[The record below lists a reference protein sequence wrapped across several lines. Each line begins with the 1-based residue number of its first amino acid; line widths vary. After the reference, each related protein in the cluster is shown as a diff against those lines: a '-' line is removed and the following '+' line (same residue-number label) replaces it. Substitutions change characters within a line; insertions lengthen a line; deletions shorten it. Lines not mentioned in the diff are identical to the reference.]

1 MNERSAPVR
10 PIGRTRLLT
19 LQAACRKCTVCADE
33 GIIPE
38 ANPTFE
44 GRWGAPF
51 FLVGQAPGPVERES
65 RRPFSGRAG
74 KELDRWMV
82 RAGFASPEEFRRLTY
97 IAALM
102 RCFPGRNRA
111 RNGDLKPPPAA
122 VANCSHWLDE
132 ELRLLK
138 PEVLILVGQLAISRF
153 LGPGRLEDRVGHRF
167 GERPVMIPLP
177 HPSGQSRWLND
188 PANRDRLAAALALLG
203 QMRSGLALGRASRSN
218 SGGGTRSRT
227 ASSGPTE
234 KATRRTK

>member
-1 MNERSAPVR
+1 MN
-10 PIGRTRLLT
+10 GRAALLVH
-19 LQAACRKCTVCADE
+19 QSACRACHVCVDQ
-33 GIIPE
+33 GIIRE
-38 ANPTFE
+38 ATPTFE

-82 RAGFASPEEFRRLTY
+82 QAGFESPEDFRRLTY

-111 RNGDLKPPPAA
+111 GNGDLKPPPAA
-122 VANCSHWLDE
+122 VANCAHWLE
-132 ELRLLK
+132 LELRLLK
-138 PEVLILVGQLAISRF
+138 PKVLILVGQLAIARF

-167 GERPVMIPLP
+167 GERPVMVPLP

-188 PANRDRLAAALALLG
+188 SANRQRLAIALALLG
-203 QMRSGLALGRASRSN
+203 QLRLTLAPASGSRSN
-218 SGGGTRSRT
+218 SDGG
-227 ASSGPTE
+227 SGQPHPARGQRQT
-234 KATRRTK
+234 